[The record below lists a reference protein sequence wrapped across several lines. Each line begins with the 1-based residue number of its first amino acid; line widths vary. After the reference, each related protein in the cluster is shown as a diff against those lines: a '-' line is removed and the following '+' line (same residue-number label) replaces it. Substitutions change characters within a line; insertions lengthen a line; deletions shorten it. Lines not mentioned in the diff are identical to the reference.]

1 MNKSAIL
8 SVVIACLATQPALCD
23 QKIDAKSWQKIGRF
37 DPTMLSKTLG
47 DHVGQLVAVQFNF
60 RGKDIR
66 HIKPNWY
73 QGSIW
78 QPDRAEKKRFSNVRV
93 VFAKK
98 DFAAF
103 QSITKNS
110 TSRARLTLYG
120 RVERDAD
127 SHFFFVHIWGSKVA
141 LDAAGNASVTW

>member
-1 MNKSAIL
+1 MNRTLIL
-8 SVVIACLATQPALCD
+8 SVAWACLALPSAFCD
-23 QKIDAKSWQKIGRF
+23 QEIDAKSWRGMQKF

-60 RGKDIR
+60 RSKNIR

-73 QGSIW
+73 QCSVW
-78 QPDRAEKKRFSNVRV
+78 QPDPAAKQKFSNVRV

-98 DFAAF
+98 DLEAF
-103 QSITKNS
+103 KSITTDSKS
-110 TSRARLTLYG
+110 PARLTLYG

-127 SHFFFVHIWGSKVA
+127 NHFFFVHLFGQKATVDS
-141 LDAAGNASVTW
+141 AGNATVSW

>member
-1 MNKSAIL
+1 MNKIAIL
-8 SVVIACLATQPALCD
+8 SAVIACLVAQPALCD
-23 QKIDAKSWQKIGRF
+23 QKIDAKSWQNVGKF
-37 DPTMLSKTLG
+37 DPITLSKTLG
-47 DHVGQLVAVQFNF
+47 DHGGQLVAVQFDF

-73 QGSIW
+73 QCSIW
-78 QPDRAEKKRFSNVRV
+78 QPDPAAKQKFSNVRV

-98 DFAAF
+98 DLAAF
-103 QSITKNS
+103 QSVTADSK
-110 TSRARLTLYG
+110 SRARLVLYG

-141 LDAAGNASVTW
+141 VDSVGNAVISW